1 MVLVIKAGGRVVEEN
16 IENIIQDI
24 AELAS
29 RGVKVVFVHGGGSQV
44 SEYSRKMGVEPR
56 IVMHPSGMRSR
67 YTSLEELEVFTM
79 VMAGLI
85 NKNIVSRLESRGV
98 RALGVTGADL
108 GLVRAER
115 KRKIIIVNEKGRKQ
129 VIPGGFTGKITS
141 VSDND
146 LRGLLG
152 LTGVLTLSPLA
163 LGQEGELLNVDG
175 DQMAAKIASTIKAE
189 ILILLSDVPGVI
201 LDGEMLESITPVE
214 ARALYDRIGPG
225 MNRKVM
231 MAAEAVEKG
240 VGMAV
245 IGNGLSENP
254 VSNALNGRGTRIT
267 IQ

>member
-1 MVLVIKAGGRVVEEN
+1 MVLVVKAGGRVVEEN
-16 IENIIQDI
+16 VENLIQDI
-24 AELAS
+24 VELMS

-44 SEYSRKMGVEPR
+44 SEYSRKMGIEPR
-56 IVMHPSGMRSR
+56 IIMHPSRMRSR

-129 VIPGGFTGKITS
+129 VIPGGFTGRITS
-141 VSDND
+141 VSGND
-146 LRGLLG
+146 LRGLLD
-152 LTGVLTLSPLA
+152 LTGVLIVSPLA
-163 LGQEGELLNVDG
+163 LGLEGELLNVDG
-175 DQMAAKIASTIKAE
+175 DQMAAKIASALKAE
-189 ILILLSDVPGVI
+189 SLVLLSDVPGVI
-201 LDGEMLESITPVE
+201 LDGEMLESITPDE

-240 VGMAV
+240 VGIAV
-245 IGNGLSENP
+245 IGSGLSENP
-254 VSNALNGRGTRIT
+254 VSNALNGKGTRIT
-267 IQ
+267 L